1 MIKRNKMKRY
11 LIFGLVFLMAGCEA
25 SGGDIMMAW
34 PTIPTI
40 EKTEVKKVPPP
51 KEPKIKE
58 PTINAL
64 TTSKPILCAN
74 QKEVFQHLM
83 KLGELPLA
91 SWTDAQHMFPVI
103 LFMNTETGG
112 ASVIEIPSLDKGT
125 FRGLVC
131 FISTGVNSVIK
142 PLTKSYQIIKSIN
155 VFQPNFFQ
163 F

>member
-91 SWTDAQHMFPVI
+91 SWTDADYGFPVI
-103 LFMNTETGG
+103 LFMNTKTGG
-112 ASVIEIPSLDKGT
+112 SSVVEVHGIKEGAFKDM
-125 FRGLVC
+125 VC
-131 FISTGVNSVIK
+131 FVSTGVGGDVNLPQKNVGVKANYLIK
-142 PLTKSYQIIKSIN
+142 RVLT
-155 VFQPNFFQ
+155 F
-163 F
+163 